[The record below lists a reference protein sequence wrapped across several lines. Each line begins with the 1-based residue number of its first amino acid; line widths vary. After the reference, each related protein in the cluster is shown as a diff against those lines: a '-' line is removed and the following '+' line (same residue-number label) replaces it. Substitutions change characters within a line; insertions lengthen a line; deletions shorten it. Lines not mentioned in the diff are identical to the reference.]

1 MQNDKTVEEVIKLLA
16 TAESKIRLARQKLFS
31 SEIGST
37 AENVDIANDNESTQG
52 VFDGEKM
59 ITRDNKE
66 YLVPPNYS
74 SKSKLVPGDVL
85 KLTISPDGK
94 YLFKQISPVPR
105 KNAVGILEEAGE
117 GQFQVEVNKKKY
129 SVLLASV
136 TYFKAKVGDKLS
148 VILPESGDSEWAA
161 VDNVI

>member
-1 MQNDKTVEEVIKLLA
+1 MQNSEEIEEVKKLLA
-16 TAESKIRLARQKLFS
+16 TAESKIRAARQKLFS
-31 SEIGST
+31 SEIGSK
-37 AENVDIANDNESTQG
+37 AEDVEVEDDSESIQG

-59 ITRDNKE
+59 ITKDKKE
-66 YLVPPNYS
+66 YQVPPNYS

-85 KLTISPDGK
+85 KLTVSADGK

-105 KNAVGILEEAGE
+105 KNAVGILEETGD
-117 GQFQVEVNKKKY
+117 GQFQVDVSKKKY

-161 VDNVI
+161 VDNIV